1 MDIQERHIC
10 ARRGRDTRIPAGRA
24 LHVQELHGRYDGPFH
39 FHTTHGELKLTYPAM
54 QSPFSKENHPMPR
67 RPKISFRNRSPKK
80 SGKVGRM
87 TRKTRP
93 RRPPGCPI
101 SGARSTPTGDTNA
114 SQTPT
119 WMPTSATASMGRT
132 VDVFTN
138 LHDPILKAD
147 LLCYLLMLKEGGVW
161 ADIDVRPLQPV
172 SKWIPEQHRGKTN
185 LVIGIE
191 SDHHK
196 KSVLPG
202 VSPHSVALAQFAM
215 FTKPGHP
222 VLQVVVER
230 VLDNIQQLME
240 SKPAGAAITFNDVM
254 TTTGPYAWTQAFMD
268 YFKNVTGV
276 EHNGDEMDSME
287 EPRLIGDVLVLPKDS
302 FGWLPHEHT
311 HEIDNPIVLVQHL
324 FISTWRASHPG

>member
-1 MDIQERHIC
+1 LSRCVGNLSIFHRKSPDAPSAEDLLSQPFPNKIWQSWKDDSENPTEKAAGLPYQWRAVNPGWRYERLTDDNMDAYVRERF
-10 ARRGRDTRIPAGRA
+10 
-24 LHVQELHGRYDGPFH
+24 E
-39 FHTTHGELKLTYPAM
+39 
-54 QSPFSKENHPMPR
+54 
-67 RPKISFRNRSPKK
+67 
-80 SGKVGRM
+80 
-87 TRKTRP
+87 
-93 RRPPGCPI
+93 
-101 SGARSTPTGDTNA
+101 
-114 SQTPT
+114 
-119 WMPTSATASMGRT
+119 GRT
-132 VDVFTN
+132 VDVFTG

-147 LLCYLLMLKEGGVW
+147 LLRYLLMLKEGGVW

-172 SKWIPEQHRGKTN
+172 ANWIPEQHREKTN

-215 FTKPGHP
+215 FAKPGHP
-222 VLQVVVER
+222 VLRVVVER
-230 VLDNIQQLME
+230 VLDNIQHLMDT
-240 SKPAGAAITFNDVM
+240 KPAGAAITFNDVM

-302 FGWLPHEHT
+302 FGWLPHENT
-311 HEIDNPIVLVQHL
+311 HPIDDPIVLVQHL

>member
-1 MDIQERHIC
+1 MDDQEGRIC
-10 ARRGRDTRIPAGRA
+10 AGRGRDTRFPAGRP
-24 LHVQELHGRYDGPFH
+24 LHVQEHHRRYDGPFH
-39 FHTTHGELKLTYPAM
+39 FHTTHGELKLTYPATHWKDDSE
-54 QSPFSKENHPMPR
+54 SPTEKAAGLPHQWRAVNPDWRYERLTDANMDAYVRDRFE
-67 RPKISFRNRSPKK
+67 
-80 SGKVGRM
+80 
-87 TRKTRP
+87 
-93 RRPPGCPI
+93 
-101 SGARSTPTGDTNA
+101 
-114 SQTPT
+114 
-119 WMPTSATASMGRT
+119 GRT

-147 LLCYLLMLKEGGVW
+147 LLRYLLMLKEGGVW

-172 SKWIPEQHRGKTN
+172 SNWIPEKHRDKTN

-222 VLQVVVER
+222 VLRVVVER